1 MPDDQNNQINSM
13 NWGNFGGRAR
23 RPLQNQSCPFK
34 RGPPERWP
42 SGLRRTLGKRVCG
55 KPYRGFESHSLRH
68 YTVLLCI
75 RLFELTAKTT
85 SSAITIAASSAMLPL
100 VIAQTVAFDG
110 GFGGRISAM
119 ENTWPASSSPST
131 SNAKLGPANTRRR
144 RPLPHR
150 RGRHVEELELPVLE
164 GRQTALAWPR
174 LAHGRCALMPIVGS
188 MIAQGRAPDYAK
200 TTAGRAGGRLRRV
213 GFRIDEKPRR
223 WSTTPTTP

>member
-1 MPDDQNNQINSM
+1 MAEWLKAHAWKACVRETVPWVRI
-13 NWGNFGGRAR
+13 
-23 RPLQNQSCPFK
+23 PLS
-34 RGPPERWP
+34 PPLHCSPLYPIVR
-42 SGLRRTLGKRVCG
+42 
-55 KPYRGFESHSLRH
+55 
-68 YTVLLCI
+68 I
-75 RLFELTAKTT
+75 DNKTT
-85 SSAITIAASSAMLPL
+85 SSAISAASSAMLP
-100 VIAQTVAFDG
+100 VVTAQTVAFDR
-110 GFGGRISAM
+110 GFGGRISRGGTHGRQAQ
-119 ENTWPASSSPST
+119 AVRRR
-131 SNAKLGPANTRRR
+131 TRNSARR